1 MTKEKRMEK
10 SVRKNLSI
18 LRAWSEGRIK
28 VTTGCDDMLNS
39 TYNLNTLINILENN
53 ALEGITPPTE
63 VIEKGDRNYEI
74 LITIPTV

>member
-1 MTKEKRMEK
+1 MTREKRMEK
-10 SVRKNLSI
+10 SIKKNLSI

-28 VTTGCDDMLNS
+28 VTTGCDDMANS
-39 TYNLNTLINILENN
+39 TYNLNTLMNIIENN

-63 VIEKGDRNYEI
+63 IIQKGDRNYEI

>member
-1 MTKEKRMEK
+1 MTKDERMEK
-10 SVRKNLSI
+10 SIKNNLSI

-28 VTTGCDDMLNS
+28 ITTGCDDMANN
-39 TYNLNTLINILENN
+39 TYNLNTLMNIIENN

-63 VIEKGDRNYEI
+63 IIQKGDRNYEI